1 MPTDEAGAL
10 FRPNVAAFSER
21 FGDRRMK
28 YPEKFGALRSL
39 LFAAAVLLPA
49 SVSAQE
55 AAAPAEGEAPPPSTP
70 WVKICANQ
78 GEGGSE
84 ICNISQVLLAP
95 NGSVIASFS
104 MQPMPDNKIAIG
116 AFVPLGFVIPA
127 GVGLV
132 VDGEA
137 KATAQFTICMPPTQ
151 DGPAGCAARAD
162 LGPEF
167 VDALKKGNTLAI
179 VVANQQGQAIPI
191 EMTLVGFSKTYDGRG
206 IDPVAA
212 RAMEVEQSRQL
223 QEDARAA
230 FQRMIERQQAE
241 SGTAN

>member
-1 MPTDEAGAL
+1 
-10 FRPNVAAFSER
+10 
-21 FGDRRMK
+21 MK
-28 YPEKFGALRSL
+28 YPLKSGTLRTL
-39 LFAAAVLLPA
+39 LFAAVAAMPA
-49 SVSAQE
+49 AAFAQEAEGE
-55 AAAPAEGEAPPPSTP
+55 AAAPAQSPDTP
-70 WVKICANQ
+70 WVKICAAQ
-78 GEGGSE
+78 GEGGAQ

-104 MQPMPDNKIAIG
+104 MQPLPENKIAVG

-127 GVGLV
+127 GVGLM

-162 LGPEF
+162 LGAEF
-167 VDALKKGNTLAI
+167 IEALKKGNKLAI

-191 EMTLVGFSKTYDGRG
+191 EMSLVGFSKTFDGEG

>member
-1 MPTDEAGAL
+1 
-10 FRPNVAAFSER
+10 
-21 FGDRRMK
+21 MK
-28 YPEKFGALRSL
+28 YPLKSGTLRTL
-39 LFAAAVLLPA
+39 LFAAMAAMPA
-49 SVSAQE
+49 AAFAQEAEGE
-55 AAAPAEGEAPPPSTP
+55 AAAPAQSPDTP
-70 WVKICANQ
+70 WVKICAAQ
-78 GEGGSE
+78 GEGGAQ

-104 MQPMPDNKIAIG
+104 MQPLPENKIAVG

-127 GVGLV
+127 GVGLL

-162 LGPEF
+162 LDAAF
-167 VDALKKGNTLAI
+167 VEALKKGNKLAI

-191 EMTLVGFSKTYDGRG
+191 EMSLVGFSKTFDGEG